1 LNKLILTISLSSIMV
16 TSPSIVTTISNESK
30 SLEDKQYHI
39 ALHGFNRAWEVTE
52 GSPSVKI
59 AVIDTGVDLNH
70 HEFGEANFDSLSFNS
85 NEVMVGL
92 DHVMDD
98 GGHGTNVVGVIS
110 ANNRDGIGVSGVAP
124 KLTIMVIKANKV
136 PANIYSTVRV
146 ARGIRYAVEN
156 GAHIINLSMASA
168 TFDQGIADA
177 IEYASSKDVL
187 VVAAAGNN
195 KSGTPYFPASLE
207 NVIAVSSIDDQ
218 KSFST
223 FSNYGSHID
232 IAAAGTRI
240 TMTRYSSHD
249 PTLNPY
255 STLNGTSLA
264 APQVA
269 AALGLIKTV
278 NPQMTAQEIKN
289 KLLAT
294 AKDAGE
300 PGFDNYF
307 GHGIMDV
314 PAALGMSELVPNDNS
329 STTVT
334 NDISSN
340 TSSFNIFSTTQNSS
354 ETTNSEISISN
365 FETGFSSEFYTS
377 EPTNLTWNVKF
388 LVFKKIHTE
397 SIVEDGQKV
406 PNPQNPLI
414 SLKKT
419 NSRMLIVFVGWYTE
433 SGVLYDFSSPVNGDL
448 SLIAKFKLVKI

>member
-1 LNKLILTISLSSIMV
+1 
-16 TSPSIVTTISNESK
+16 
-30 SLEDKQYHI
+30 
-39 ALHGFNRAWEVTE
+39 
-52 GSPSVKI
+52 
-59 AVIDTGVDLNH
+59 
-70 HEFGEANFDSLSFNS
+70 
-85 NEVMVGL
+85 
-92 DHVMDD
+92 
-98 GGHGTNVVGVIS
+98 
-110 ANNRDGIGVSGVAP
+110 
-124 KLTIMVIKANKV
+124 
-136 PANIYSTVRV
+136 
-146 ARGIRYAVEN
+146 
-156 GAHIINLSMASA
+156 
-168 TFDQGIADA
+168 
-177 IEYASSKDVL
+177 
-187 VVAAAGNN
+187 
-195 KSGTPYFPASLE
+195 
-207 NVIAVSSIDDQ
+207 
-218 KSFST
+218 
-223 FSNYGSHID
+223 
-232 IAAAGTRI
+232 
-240 TMTRYSSHD
+240 MTRYSSHD

-397 SIVEDGQKV
+397 LLVEDGQKV
-406 PNPQNPLI
+406 PYPQNPLI
-414 SLKKT
+414 SFKKT

-448 SLIAKFKLVKI
+448 SLIGKFKLVKI